1 MADNEGDQNSLAAFQ
16 LNIEA
21 LLQGG
26 VGNLNPQVI
35 NAMSLMSITTLVERL
50 LTQFAQN
57 RQQQAG
63 EEENN
68 NEAQGNNQ
76 NNNGN
81 NQN

>member
-1 MADNEGDQNSLAAFQ
+1 MAENEDGQDSLAAFQ

-21 LLQGG
+21 LLQGE

-35 NAMSLMSITTLVERL
+35 NAMSLMSITSLVEKL
-50 LTQFAQN
+50 LTQVAQN
-57 RQQQAG
+57 REEQAA